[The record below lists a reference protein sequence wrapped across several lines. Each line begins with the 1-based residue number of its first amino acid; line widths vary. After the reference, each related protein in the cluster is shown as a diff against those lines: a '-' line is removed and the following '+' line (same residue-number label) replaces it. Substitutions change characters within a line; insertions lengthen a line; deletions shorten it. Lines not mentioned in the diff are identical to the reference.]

1 MAAAEGEQT
10 SAQRATAH
18 ATKRLR
24 VIVAIAGCVYLFWW
38 FMVEL
43 LLPGTFNPLASRL
56 VVVAG
61 SPLLFLA
68 SYRSAWVE
76 RHLSKLFTAW
86 TCLLVAHYCYLIWGN
101 QGEATWWTGAFV
113 TFAATSMCLQ
123 SPREVAAFSAFSM
136 ACVSVLAALE
146 GQLGHSIYVP
156 GLGTILLLAYIT
168 KRSQA
173 IATVATLRA
182 EQAQDQRLLLAAI
195 VESSGDAIIG
205 TSLDAVIRTWNHAA
219 ERLFGYAAAEVVGRP
234 LALLVSADRPGE
246 DAALLARVAK
256 GEQVAPVDTVRKRKD
271 GTDVEV
277 SITVSPIRD
286 SHGALGGVSIAA
298 RDISDRKRA
307 EADVRSASAAAEA
320 ANREL
325 EAFSYSIAHD
335 LRSPLRAID
344 GFASVLAE
352 DHAASLDEG
361 GLHHLHRIRDA
372 ARRMGL
378 LIDGLL
384 SLGRLTRV
392 GLRTQHVD
400 LSRLA
405 RATLAHLQ
413 ESQPNRAVEV
423 VIHEGLVGTGDSA
436 LLGAVLENLLNN
448 AWKFTRDTLRP
459 RIEFGATFEAG
470 RTVYFVRDN
479 GAGFDMA
486 YASKLFGVF
495 QRLHGQ
501 NEFEGTGVGLATVQR
516 IVHRHGGTIWAEA
529 KVGEGACFRF
539 TLAEPGPHRAV
550 A

>member
-1 MAAAEGEQT
+1 MAPVEVEGT
-10 SAQRATAH
+10 SAQRRAELT
-18 ATKRLR
+18 TKRLR
-24 VIVAIAGCVYLFWW
+24 VIAAIAGGVYLAWW

-43 LLPGTFNPLASRL
+43 LLPQAFNPLPSRL
-56 VVVAG
+56 MVVVL
-61 SPLLFLA
+61 SPALVFA
-68 SYRSAWVE
+68 SLRSAWVE

-101 QGEATWWTGAFV
+101 GGESTWWLGAFV
-113 TFAATSMCLQ
+113 TFAATSMCLH
-123 SPREVAAFSAFSM
+123 SPREVVLYSIFSLGCAGTLAAF
-136 ACVSVLAALE
+136 E
-146 GQLGHSIYVP
+146 GQLSHSIYVP
-156 GLGTILLLAYIT
+156 GLATILLLAYLT
-168 KRSQA
+168 KRNQA
-173 IATVATLRA
+173 IALEATLRA
-182 EQAQDQRLLLAAI
+182 ERAQDQRLLLAAI

-205 TSLDAVIRTWNHAA
+205 TSLDAVIRTWNRAA
-219 ERLFGYAAAEVVGRP
+219 ERLFGYTAAEVVGRP

-246 DAALLARVAK
+246 DAALLLRVAK
-256 GEQVAPVDTVRKRKD
+256 GEHASVDTVRKRKD
-271 GTDVEV
+271 GTDVDV

-286 SHGALGGVSIAA
+286 SRGALGGVSVAA

-307 EADVRSASAAAEA
+307 EAEVRSASAAAEA

-344 GFASVLAE
+344 GYASVLVE
-352 DHAASLDEG
+352 DHARGLDET
-361 GLHHLHRIRDA
+361 GLRHLGRIREA
-372 ARRMGL
+372 AVRMGL

-392 GLRTQHVD
+392 GLRPQQVD
-400 LSRLA
+400 LSKLA
-405 RATLAHLQ
+405 RATLEQLA
-413 ESQPNRAVEV
+413 EAQPNRHVDLV
-423 VIHEGLVGTGDSA
+423 VRDGVIGTGDSA
-436 LLGAVLENLLNN
+436 LLGAVLDNLLSN

-459 RIEFGATFEAG
+459 RIEFGASEEDG
-470 RTVYFVRDN
+470 RTVYFVKDN

-501 NEFEGTGVGLATVQR
+501 TEFEGTGVGLATAQR
-516 IVHRHGGTIWAEA
+516 IIQRHGGTIWAEA

-539 TLAEPGPHRAV
+539 TLAEPAGHRAV